1 VTNLHA
7 LTGAYALDALDADER
22 AAFEAHLATCP
33 ECTREVAS
41 LQATVSRLGAST
53 AVPPPPDLRAAVLA
67 QATVTAQVPPTTS
80 RTRAGT
86 SPAAPEPTAAPEPAA
101 ARPRAWA
108 GPQRWLR
115 TAAAAAVVVALGIG
129 GVLVVR
135 DNQAAQLSAQIQDK
149 AMRIMTA
156 PDAVSYDV
164 DLGASHV
171 VTSTEMGAAVLLGEN
186 VPMPDDGTVYQVWM
200 MHADGSPAPG
210 PVFVPRDGEV
220 MAVVEGDLTTVTELV
235 VTEQPRGEQTM
246 THDFVALIE
255 L

>member
-7 LTGAYALDALDADER
+7 LTGAYALDALDADEQ
-22 AAFEAHLATCP
+22 AAFEAHLAACP

-67 QATVTAQVPPTTS
+67 QVSVTAQVPPTTS
-80 RTRAGT
+80 RTPAGIA
-86 SPAAPEPTAAPEPAA
+86 PAAPEPTA

-115 TAAAAAVVVALGIG
+115 TAAAAAVVVALGVG

-210 PVFVPRDGEV
+210 PIFVPRDGEV

>member
-22 AAFEAHLATCP
+22 AAFEDHLATCP
-33 ECTREVAS
+33 ECAREVAS
-41 LQATVSRLGAST
+41 LQATVTRLGAST
-53 AVPPPPDLRAAVLA
+53 AVSPPPDLRAAVLA
-67 QATVTAQVPPTTS
+67 QASATAQVPPTTS
-80 RTRAGT
+80 RTPVAR
-86 SPAAPEPTAAPEPAA
+86 EPAPV
-101 ARPRAWA
+101 RPRAWA
-108 GPQRWLR
+108 SPQRWLR
-115 TAAAAAVVVALGIG
+115 TAAAAAVVVALGVG

-135 DNQAAQLSAQIQDK
+135 DNENARLSAQMQDK

-156 PDAVSYDV
+156 PDAVSHDV

-171 VTSTEMGAAVLLGEN
+171 VTSMEMGAAVLLGED

-210 PVFVPRDGEV
+210 PVFVPHDGEV

-235 VTEQPRGEQTM
+235 VTEQPRGEETM
-246 THDFVALIE
+246 THDFVALVE